1 MSKFEKNNIFNVPEA
16 IYELPLDLTY
26 NQLVYNKNL
35 FKKDGIDIN
44 LIENK
49 FLSWQ
54 EFLLKQIN
62 NQI

>member
-16 IYELPLDLTY
+16 IYELPLDLSY

-49 FLSWQ
+49 FLS
-54 EFLLKQIN
+54 
-62 NQI
+62 

>member
-16 IYELPLDLTY
+16 IYELPLDLSY

-62 NQI
+62 N

>member
-1 MSKFEKNNIFNVPEA
+1 MSKFEKNNIFNVLEA
-16 IYELPLDLTY
+16 IYEVPLDLPY

-54 EFLLKQIN
+54 EF
-62 NQI
+62 